1 MTDVQGYPAGA
12 AMNEASRKS
21 VEKIEEV
28 LGQSP
33 AFQRIDKSFFVVRQG
48 SAYVYLLVSD
58 WHDRSLVRFV
68 SQLARG
74 VEMNPDLA
82 IKLLRIN
89 SRLRFGSFGFVRD
102 GSCVTFQHTLL
113 GGATLDAAAVLAT
126 LRDVALLADEYDD
139 EIVKEAGG
147 QTMQQL
153 LEASALSSLR
163 GELEHR
169 GWGEA

>member
-1 MTDVQGYPAGA
+1 
-12 AMNEASRKS
+12 MNDASRAS
-21 VEKIEEV
+21 CTKIEQV

-33 AFQRIDKSFFVVRQG
+33 AFQKVDKNFYVVRQG

-58 WHDRSLVRFV
+58 WGADRALVRFV
-68 SQLARG
+68 AQLARG

-82 IKLLRIN
+82 LKLLRIN
-89 SRLRFGSFGFVRD
+89 ARLRFGAFGFVRES
-102 GSCVTFQHTLL
+102 SCVTFSHTLL
-113 GGATLDAAAVLAT
+113 GGATLDDDEVLAT
-126 LRDVALLADEYDD
+126 LRDVALVSDEYDD
-139 EIVKEAGG
+139 QIVEEAGG

-153 LEASALSSLR
+153 LEESALASLK